1 MKEPGIFFKKPLIQD
16 VAYLPRRVQRWDG
29 DPDRMPT
36 RDKKN
41 IYIDVY
47 ARWRIIRPA
56 NFFVRARTVTRGQKL
71 LDDFIDGAVRDA
83 VGSNTLIELVRS
95 DNRQLI
101 YETQELTDE
110 YAKIAQTIDAGRR
123 VIEGNILATINNRI
137 QGQEAGDIG
146 IEIIDVR
153 IKRINYVPSVRESVY
168 ERMKAERRRIAARY
182 ISEGREESDKILGDM
197 QKELDVIQGD
207 GTRRSTEVRGRAD
220 AEVIAIYGDAIN
232 TAQDFYSLQRNLRAL
247 ESALSSETELILT
260 SEMPF
265 MKMLEMDLA
274 ELDGK

>member
-1 MKEPGIFFKKPLIQD
+1 M
-16 VAYLPRRVQRWDG
+16 
-29 DPDRMPT
+29 
-36 RDKKN
+36 
-41 IYIDVY
+41 
-47 ARWRIIRPA
+47 
-56 NFFVRARTVTRGQKL
+56 
-71 LDDFIDGAVRDA
+71 
-83 VGSNTLIELVRS
+83 
-95 DNRQLI
+95 
-101 YETQELTDE
+101 
-110 YAKIAQTIDAGRR
+110 
-123 VIEGNILATINNRI
+123 
-137 QGQEAGDIG
+137 
-146 IEIIDVR
+146 R